1 MMCPQEIHH
10 RVIQRIDNET
20 GRVQKK
26 KKKKRMT
33 LLKPVGASILDME
46 YQLCF
51 RQHAK

>member
-1 MMCPQEIHH
+1 MMCPHSEIHH
-10 RVIQRIDNET
+10 VIQRTDNET
-20 GRVQKK
+20 GRVKK

-46 YQLCF
+46 YQLF